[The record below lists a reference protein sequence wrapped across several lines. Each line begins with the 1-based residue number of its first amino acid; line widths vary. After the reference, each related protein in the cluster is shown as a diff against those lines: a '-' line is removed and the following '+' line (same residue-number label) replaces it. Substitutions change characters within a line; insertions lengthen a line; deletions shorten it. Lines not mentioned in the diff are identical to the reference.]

1 MTFNAWQFPQ
11 GGIMTANE
19 LKSKHK
25 ELKREVR
32 EAEKVRDNVRDWHT
46 KEVLINLKKEKLK
59 LKDEIQKTKH

>member
-32 EAEKVRDNVRDWHT
+32 VAEKVRDNVRDWQS
-46 KEVLINLKKEKLK
+46 KQELINLKKEKLK
-59 LKDEIQKTKH
+59 LKDAILKGKS